1 MRSGANILW
10 LGIKELRSL
19 LRDPIM
25 LALIVYACT
34 LGVYS
39 SASSQPETLHK
50 APIAIVD
57 EDHSPLSARIID
69 AFYPP
74 YFLPPERISID
85 QMDAGLDSGRYTFAL
100 DIPPHFQRDVLAER
114 TPAIQL
120 NIDATQMNQAFTGGG
135 YVQQIVQ
142 GEVAAFLAGVGSKV
156 EQPVEVAVRNRFNS
170 TLTRSWFASVMQII
184 NNMTMLALVLSGAAL
199 IREREHGTIEH
210 LLVMPVTPFEIM
222 SSKIWAMGL
231 VVLAGCVFALTVVV
245 QTMLGV
251 PIAGSVPLFLAGAA
265 LYLFAAT
272 SLGIFLAVMARSMSQ
287 FGLLLVLVLLPLQ
300 ILSGGTSPR
309 ENMPEFV
316 QAIMLVAPTTHFV
329 TMAQAILFRGAG
341 LAVVWPQVLA
351 LVGIGSIF
359 FAVALARFRKSI
371 TTMT

>member
-231 VVLAGCVFALTVVV
+231 VVLAGCVFALAVVV